1 MKVRVGGV
9 HLLLP
14 EACVMFKEI
23 GALASML
30 KALPKMKEEMEKMQ
44 ARLGEIQVEG
54 DAGAGMVKVRVNG
67 RMEVVAC
74 DISDE
79 ALGDRELLEELVRMA
94 TNAALDRARQEV
106 AEASGKLVGELGIAP
121 PGGLPDLS
129 GLMGS

>member
-1 MKVRVGGV
+1 
-9 HLLLP
+9 
-14 EACVMFKEI
+14 MFKEI